1 MVLRRFL
8 QVSTIAV
15 LFLSIVWSQNVYE
28 KGTFVSIPA
37 GKHVNHSFAGT
48 WNVYFATE
56 DGVLVYNHH
65 ENKWE
70 DPITASDGLIQYPTL
85 LVWQDE
91 LTRDVW
97 IITPDYVFI
106 YDHLTQW
113 MTRQNL
119 PHAPEFSGMYS
130 LGVNQS
136 KLIVTSKR
144 EGESLLYSAIFDKIS
159 GHMETWGENSELE
172 LNWDD
177 IESIDPMSDEFSDLY
192 SSLPVKQLIGGSFDA
207 IGRIHFDGYPSKSAS
222 PVSTISGVSQAGEVF
237 LGSYGAGV
245 FYQDIRGG
253 DFRGLPFGLLSPDV
267 MCMETVGDE
276 LIVGGRAGL
285 STLNGFE
292 VQYDEALKAT
302 AYDYS
307 FVSALDKSKASLIIA
322 GRGGVFMQSSSA
334 PGWQRILTQKDL
346 ASKRIY
352 AVAGGNDG
360 NIMIATE
367 RNAYLYHESGLL
379 LHTLFTDG
387 LDWPVFDIN
396 YQDGFYYISSYYGL
410 YIFDEANMNFTTR
423 VSSYG
428 EVQSPHVAA
437 AIDPVYESELDG
449 QILWATTNRG
459 LIKID
464 LLLNK
469 GEDYLAPHESFR
481 PRGLGVYENRVWVGT
496 EIGLYSLNAKTL
508 AWRHYSLEDGLI
520 SNFVTDLGMNKNY
533 IWLGTNLGLT
543 RIKWR
548 NLY

>member
-1 MVLRRFL
+1 
-8 QVSTIAV
+8 
-15 LFLSIVWSQNVYE
+15 
-28 KGTFVSIPA
+28 
-37 GKHVNHSFAGT
+37 
-48 WNVYFATE
+48 
-56 DGVLVYNHH
+56 
-65 ENKWE
+65 
-70 DPITASDGLIQYPTL
+70 
-85 LVWQDE
+85 
-91 LTRDVW
+91 
-97 IITPDYVFI
+97 
-106 YDHLTQW
+106 
-113 MTRQNL
+113 
-119 PHAPEFSGMYS
+119 
-130 LGVNQS
+130 
-136 KLIVTSKR
+136 
-144 EGESLLYSAIFDKIS
+144 
-159 GHMETWGENSELE
+159 
-172 LNWDD
+172 
-177 IESIDPMSDEFSDLY
+177 
-192 SSLPVKQLIGGSFDA
+192 
-207 IGRIHFDGYPSKSAS
+207 
-222 PVSTISGVSQAGEVF
+222 
-237 LGSYGAGV
+237 
-245 FYQDIRGG
+245 
-253 DFRGLPFGLLSPDV
+253 
-267 MCMETVGDE
+267 
-276 LIVGGRAGL
+276 
-285 STLNGFE
+285 
-292 VQYDEALKAT
+292 
-302 AYDYS
+302 
-307 FVSALDKSKASLIIA
+307 
-322 GRGGVFMQSSSA
+322 
-334 PGWQRILTQKDL
+334 
-346 ASKRIY
+346 
-352 AVAGGNDG
+352 
-360 NIMIATE
+360 MIATE